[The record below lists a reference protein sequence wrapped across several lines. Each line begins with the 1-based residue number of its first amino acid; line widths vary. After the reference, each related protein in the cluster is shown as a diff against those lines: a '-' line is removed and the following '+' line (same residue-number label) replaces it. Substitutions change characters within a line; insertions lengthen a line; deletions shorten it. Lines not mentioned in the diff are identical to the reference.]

1 MYGGLLLIPIFLQ
14 DSLHQFPTDAGLML
28 FLMGL
33 GSAVILPIAGNL
45 TDRYGALAVCL
56 VGSTILLLSTA
67 AFFWPSMLPL
77 ALASILFVRGGGL
90 ALAQMPAM
98 TAAYAAVLKNETS
111 DAATIINIAQRLGGA
126 LGAITT
132 VIVLEQAA
140 TTDNQL
146 AYGWGRSLSRLRSCI
161 NGHID
166 AVETAIETIRLVVS
180 DASSCHTY
188 D

>member
-1 MYGGLLLIPIFLQ
+1 
-14 DSLHQFPTDAGLML
+14 
-28 FLMGL
+28 
-33 GSAVILPIAGNL
+33 
-45 TDRYGALAVCL
+45 
-56 VGSTILLLSTA
+56 
-67 AFFWPSMLPL
+67 
-77 ALASILFVRGGGL
+77 
-90 ALAQMPAM
+90 MPAM

-146 AYGWGRSLSRLRSCI
+146 AYGWGGRSLSRLRSCI

-166 AVETAIETIRLVVS
+166 AVETAIETIRLVVRNS
-180 DASSCHTY
+180 
-188 D
+188 

>member
-1 MYGGLLLIPIFLQ
+1 M
-14 DSLHQFPTDAGLML
+14 
-28 FLMGL
+28 
-33 GSAVILPIAGNL
+33 
-45 TDRYGALAVCL
+45 
-56 VGSTILLLSTA
+56 
-67 AFFWPSMLPL
+67 
-77 ALASILFVRGGGL
+77 

-146 AYGWGRSLSRLRSCI
+146 AYGWGGGALLVAF
-161 NGHID
+161 
-166 AVETAIETIRLVVS
+166 AVASMVTSTLLKPPLKQS
-180 DASSCHTY
+180 D
-188 D
+188 